1 MGRHKAQSICAWLG
15 AALSV
20 PSTATSLTMPPLVH
34 TSSVAL
40 GAAKEDAMATPKDKA
55 NHTSTKRVRWR
66 SCLKVFMAC
75 ILSKELGQPKSAGR
89 LAFNAATPSRTSGPA
104 KPMNSSASEVSNA
117 GPAWRSQLFKEYL
130 VQRMALW
137 LPLANLSA
145 TS

>member
-1 MGRHKAQSICAWLG
+1 MPVS
-15 AALSV
+15 SS
-20 PSTATSLTMPPLVH
+20 PSACTTLIAPPELH
-34 TSSVAL
+34 TNCVAL
-40 GAAKEDAMATPKDKA
+40 GATKEEAIATPKDKA

-104 KPMNSSASEVSNA
+104 KPMNSSASEVSKA
-117 GPAWRSQLFKEYL
+117 GPAWRSPLFKEYL